1 MSIIKSL
8 KSTGAKLIPSP
19 ISIDFEKGG
28 SSKVEKV
35 APYPNEVFWDA
46 AVPILKTAR
55 GIEYVQTPE
64 ARFENLPDF
73 DFQPQYIEIDGL
85 RMHYLDE
92 GPKDGE
98 IILMLHGQPVWSFL
112 YRKMINALV
121 PLGYR
126 CVVPD
131 MIGMGKSDKP
141 IHERYH
147 TYDKHC
153 DNTLAFVKAMGLN
166 DITIFIQDW
175 GSLIGTRLV
184 GENPDLFARVIL
196 ANGDLPLFDQ
206 DSNKFYVPNPVVVN
220 PKIKGPKAAM
230 AKHMMKGMYDG
241 FQSWILYCIGNSR
254 PFIGDVMKMMLE
266 GDVSNDIIRGYEAPF
281 PSFIY
286 MAGPRTLPS
295 MNAGLRG
302 QQLGAW
308 KSLQNFEKPFLSL
321 IGLNDNLLGRPSI
334 QEKWISKVPGAKGQD
349 HEQFDNANHFIQED
363 IGETMADRTHKF
375 IQKNPTSA
383 PLSRHTD

>member
-1 MSIIKSL
+1 ML
-8 KSTGAKLIPSP
+8 KKIASALIPSP
-19 ISIDFEKGG
+19 IVIDFEKGG
-28 SSKVEKV
+28 SSKVERV
-35 APYPNEVFWDA
+35 EPYPSSVFWDGS
-46 AVPILKTAR
+46 VKVLKSA
-55 GIEYVQTPE
+55 GGVEYVQTPE
-64 ARFENLPDF
+64 DRFENLPDY
-73 DFQPQYIEIDGL
+73 DFEPKYIEIDGL

-92 GPKDGE
+92 GPKNGQV
-98 IILMLHGQPVWSFL
+98 ILMLHGQPVWSFL
-112 YRKMINALV
+112 YRKMINKLA

-126 CVVPD
+126 CIVPC
-131 MIGMGKSDKP
+131 MIGMGRSDKP
-141 IHERYH
+141 IQERYH

-153 DNTLAFVKAMGLN
+153 ANTLDFIKAMGLR

-206 DSNKFYVPNPVVVN
+206 DSNKFYVPNPVIVN

-230 AKHMMKGMYDG
+230 AKHMLKDMYHG
-241 FQSWILYCIGNSR
+241 FQSWILYCIQNTR
-254 PFIGDVMKMMLE
+254 PFVGDVMRMALE
-266 GDVSNDIIRGYEAPF
+266 GDVLDDIIRAYDAPF

-286 MAGPRTLPS
+286 MTGPRTLPS

-308 KSLQNFEKPFLSL
+308 QGLQQFEKPFLSL
-321 IGLNDNLLGRPSI
+321 IGLKDTLLGRPRI
-334 QEKWISKVPGAKGQD
+334 QKKWVAKVPGAKGQD

-363 IGETMADRTHKF
+363 IGEVMADRTHKF
-375 IQKNPTSA
+375 IVKNPI
-383 PLSRHTD
+383 